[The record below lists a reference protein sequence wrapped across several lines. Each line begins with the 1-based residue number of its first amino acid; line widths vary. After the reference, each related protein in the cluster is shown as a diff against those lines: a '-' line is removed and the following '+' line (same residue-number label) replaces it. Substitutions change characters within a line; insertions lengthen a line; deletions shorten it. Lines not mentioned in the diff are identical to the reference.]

1 MIYLVVLRLKS
12 RRNNQFDT
20 ELEKQGD
27 DITELFPDC
36 WLLASDKTA
45 RGIFESLRSVIDL
58 KDRLLI
64 VDVDLKN
71 HSVGWCIRRGS
82 GSSDSKRSRYRKH
95 RRDSCELTMSRIEFY
110 RRRES
115 LS

>member
-45 RGIFESLRSVIDL
+45 RGIFESVRSVIDL

-64 VDVDLKN
+64 VEVDLKN
-71 HSVGWCIRRGS
+71 HS
-82 GSSDSKRSRYRKH
+82 SRLMH
-95 RRDSCELTMSRIEFY
+95 SAWEWIERQQTQSVPKTPAGFV
-110 RRRES
+110 RADNVQD
-115 LS
+115 